1 MKLEL
6 NFNES
11 IYREQMKLLYDSG
24 LGKNLEYYKNSH
36 YLGFVLLI
44 SGIWSI
50 NDKQNFGYALL
61 VFALGIL
68 IPYFI
73 LYFKNKKKLKNLVFE
88 QDNIVSIYTQNP
100 KVFLEL
106 TETEFK
112 YIDYNS
118 ERVFNWEDF
127 LTYRIIEE
135 NIFLFTKNYEPY
147 IIGKDE
153 AGEDNYKNIL
163 LLIES
168 KLNNSKC

>member
-11 IYREQMKLLYDSG
+11 VYRKQMKLLYN
-24 LGKNLEYYKNSH
+24 LGFGKKIEYYKNSH

-44 SGIWSI
+44 TGIWLI
-50 NDKQNFGYALL
+50 NSNQNFGYALI
-61 VFALGIL
+61 VFALGVL

-73 LYFKNKKKLKNLVFE
+73 LYFKNKKVLKGLVFE
-88 QDNIVSIYTQNP
+88 QDNFVSIYNQNP

-112 YIDYNS
+112 YIDYNG

-127 LTYRIIEE
+127 LTYCIVEE

-153 AGEDNYKNIL
+153 AGYDNYKDIL

-168 KLNNSKC
+168 KLTK